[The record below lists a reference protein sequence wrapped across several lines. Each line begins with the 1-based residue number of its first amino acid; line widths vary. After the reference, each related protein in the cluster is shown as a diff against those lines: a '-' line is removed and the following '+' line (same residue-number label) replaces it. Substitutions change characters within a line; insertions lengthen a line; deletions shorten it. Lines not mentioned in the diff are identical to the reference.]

1 MIIPL
6 NTWFQGITAVWFL
19 SAPLATAEDKGVS
32 LFDFEAERHQDQWTA
47 AGTAAAAQVAST
59 ALEGPPTDGVK
70 EKCMT
75 IKTTDG
81 GMVYSRPGLVPADWR
96 THPALRLHLHRPASQ
111 KDKRL
116 ILDVMALDDDGTGQ
130 LWRRLDLAPFTGW
143 ARIDMPL
150 RFFGPGDGRILR
162 WDGVRR
168 FGLRVVGAAEFSV
181 DSISLLPPGS
191 GPAALLDANELSGIA
206 FGKPAADTLKH
217 EKGFLL
223 LTDVPGVD
231 FKPLVREMEEVVARV
246 ASWLPLGDADPG
258 DPPVLVIFSTE
269 DAYRGFAPRYAA
281 AIKREL
287 APPQSAG
294 FTINGIA
301 TAFWDPSQG
310 LRRPTFLHE
319 FVHSLVEKRMQLPN
333 RSEWFQEAVA
343 NHLQQQLR
351 PMKEYPPM
359 ITKAVL
365 DPAFQVP
372 LPQLCNGQPISTNQY
387 WQCFTL
393 FDLFLSDPTMRDR
406 LPQLID
412 AFRKAGNT
420 DLGPHLEPIFATDWK
435 TLDTRWRAFT
445 LGRFAPQQ

>member
-32 LFDFEAERHQDQWTA
+32 LFDFEAEGVQEQWTA
-47 AGTAAAAQVAST
+47 AGTAAATQVAST
-59 ALEGPPTDGVK
+59 ALECAPTDGVK

-75 IKTTDG
+75 IKTTHG
-81 GMVYSRPGLVPADWR
+81 GMVYSKPGLVPADWR
-96 THPALRLHLHRPASQ
+96 MHPALRLHLHRPASQ
-111 KDKRL
+111 KEKRL

-258 DPPVLVIFSTE
+258 ELPVLLIFSTE

>member
-1 MIIPL
+1 MMI
-6 NTWFQGITAVWFL
+6 TMTSRFQVIAAVWLL
-19 SAPLATAEDKGVS
+19 SSPLVTAEGEVVT
-32 LFDFEAERHQDQWTA
+32 LFDFEGEGLQEQWTA

-59 ALEGPPTDGVK
+59 TLEGAPTDGVK

-81 GMVYSRPGLVPADWR
+81 GMVYSRPGLFPADWR

-111 KDKRL
+111 KEKRL
-116 ILDVMALDDDGTGQ
+116 ILDVMALDDEGIGQ
-130 LWRRLDLAPFTGW
+130 LWRRLDLEPFTGW
-143 ARIDMPL
+143 ACIDMPL

-162 WDGVRR
+162 WDGIRR

-191 GPAALLDANELSGIA
+191 GPTALLDANELSGIA
-206 FGKPAADTLKH
+206 FGKPAGDFLKH

-223 LTDVPGVD
+223 LTDVQEVD
-231 FKPLVREMEEVVARV
+231 FKPLIREMEDAVARV
-246 ASWLPLGDADPG
+246 ATWLPLGDADPS
-258 DPPVLVIFSTE
+258 DLPVLVIFSKE
-269 DAYRGFAPRYAA
+269 DGYRDFATRYAA
-281 AIKREL
+281 AIMREI
-287 APPQSAG
+287 ARPQSDG
-294 FTINGIA
+294 YTINGIA

-319 FVHSLVEKRMQLPN
+319 FVHSLVEKHIQLPN

-343 NHLQQQLR
+343 NYLQYQFR

-359 ITKAVL
+359 ITKAVVNR
-365 DPAFQVP
+365 DFQIP

-393 FDLFLSDPTMRDR
+393 FDLFVSDPTMRER

-412 AFRKAGNT
+412 AFRKTGNT

-445 LGRFAPQQ
+445 LGRFAQRH